1 MRFRSGLNS
10 GSGLIQWQPGRG
22 AAQTGGGLL
31 LQDCR
36 AQPAK
41 PRVSATLSGRKATIL
56 AYEATVPNELLQR
69 EALLTL
75 ALVLLAAL
83 QRGACAK
90 CHVIGASQ
98 YAVASVP

>member
-1 MRFRSGLNS
+1 MRPKLVGDCFFKIAGLS
-10 GSGLIQWQPGRG
+10 PQ
-22 AAQTGGGLL
+22 
-31 LQDCR
+31 
-36 AQPAK
+36 K

-75 ALVLLAAL
+75 ALVATPLGVLLAAL